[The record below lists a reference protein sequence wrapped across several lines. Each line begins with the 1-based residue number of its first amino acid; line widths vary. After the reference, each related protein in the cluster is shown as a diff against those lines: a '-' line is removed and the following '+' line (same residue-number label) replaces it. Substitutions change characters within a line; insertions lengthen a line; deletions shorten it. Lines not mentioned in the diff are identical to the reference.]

1 MIFQDPNK
9 PDHGWKKPLM
19 ALIIVM
25 LIGLVI
31 GVFQKS
37 YGYELPE
44 KFRKWNLGT
53 VNVYYKTDGCNIRTL
68 GLIHRAS
75 RKWDVIE
82 TDDRG
87 TTTLPI
93 GYDQRVTLYCAETDP
108 VELVRLPPGVSM
120 QTDYLTDSQNGLVL
134 ASARSYWLGS
144 SIVDCD
150 IRLHP
155 YFVTNSNVESVVA
168 HEWGHCLGI
177 DHSNNW
183 DATMFYAPPIRST
196 LHADDLLAACELY
209 QVCKLM
215 DAEGNLAI
223 RPIEYNNEWWY
234 GYLPKGGVWP
244 DDVVAS
250 RMDK

>member
-9 PDHGWKKPLM
+9 KDYGWKKPIL

-25 LIGLVI
+25 LIGFGI
-31 GVFQKS
+31 FQKV
-37 YGYELPE
+37 YGYELPDQ
-44 KFRKWNLGT
+44 FRKWNIST
-53 VNVYYKTDGCNIRTL
+53 VNVYYKTDGCNILTL

-75 RKWDVIE
+75 RKWGVLQ

-93 GYDQRVTLYCAETDP
+93 GYDQRVTLYCAEVDP
-108 VELVRLPPGVSM
+108 MEIVRLPPGVSM
-120 QTDYLTDSQNGLVL
+120 QTDYLTDSQNNFVV

-155 YFVTNSNVESVVA
+155 IFVNNSNVESVVA

-183 DATMFYAPPIRST
+183 DATMYYAAPSRAT

-209 QVCKLM
+209 KVCKLM
-215 DAEGNLAI
+215 DSEGNLAI
-223 RPIEYNNEWWY
+223 QPIEHNNECWY
-234 GYLPKGGVWP
+234 GYLPNKGIWP

-250 RMDK
+250 RCD